1 MSSMKKDNT
10 GYDIKQLFIGMLLAH
25 RFKSNLH
32 GSGHTRYMFRT
43 YPVHVPDQIVGFPML
58 IAKEVF
64 KYTGID
70 YQIFDISDLSLF
82 DRVPS
87 GS

>member
-25 RFKSNLH
+25 RFQSNQY
-32 GSGHTRYMFRT
+32 RIRT
-43 YPVHVPDQIVGFPML
+43 YPVHVPDLIVDFPMV

-64 KYTGID
+64 KYTGIE
-70 YQIFDISDLSLF
+70 QFCGSMTFLCG
-82 DRVPS
+82 S
-87 GS
+87 GSGSADPCL